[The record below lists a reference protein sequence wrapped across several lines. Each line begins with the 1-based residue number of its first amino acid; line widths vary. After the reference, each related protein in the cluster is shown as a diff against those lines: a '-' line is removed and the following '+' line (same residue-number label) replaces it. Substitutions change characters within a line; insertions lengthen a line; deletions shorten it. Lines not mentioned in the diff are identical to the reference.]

1 MNTYIFTF
9 RNYHTHEQI
18 NMQNYFVR
26 VIAESEQLAIDVMN
40 ILYRGGYAEC
50 VPVNKFTRATKYSC
64 FEVIKQRGYN
74 NDGEIKNQDGEN

>member
-1 MNTYIFTF
+1 MNIYIFIF
-9 RNYHTHEQI
+9 RNYHHHEGF
-18 NMQNYFVR
+18 NMQPYFVR
-26 VIAESEQLAIDVMN
+26 VIAESEQLAKDVMT

-50 VPVNKFTRATKYSC
+50 LPVNEFIRSPKQRC